1 MLESIIEQ
9 ARQRSERL
17 VNGRETFR
25 DAEGKL
31 CCAVCGE
38 RVEKEYAGIGR
49 VFLACSCVQREA
61 EEERLAQQ
69 RQEQR
74 DRVRRLLSE
83 SGLYN
88 PAYRR
93 CSFAEDRNADSPEL
107 KEAARICRTYAER
120 FEDFAEQGAGL
131 LLTGPV
137 GTGKTFYA
145 AAIVNALQ
153 DRGVPA
159 LIVSTARLLNTLR
172 GSGERQELLD
182 RLGKFTLL
190 VLDDLGAERMTDSAL
205 ELLETVVDARAL
217 LQKPMCVTTNLK
229 PHQLSN
235 PADQRFRRLFD
246 RLHSLC
252 CIPVSLV
259 RRSLREDQAR
269 IRAARCRELLQ

>member
-1 MLESIIEQ
+1 MLDTVIERMKQ
-9 ARQRSERL
+9 GAEQF
-17 VNGRETFR
+17 VNGRPTVR
-25 DAEGKL
+25 DAQGVL
-31 CCAVCGE
+31 RCPVCGD
-38 RVEKEYAGIGR
+38 RVELELPGIGR
-49 VFLACSCVQREA
+49 VFCACTCVKQEDERERREA
-61 EEERLAQQ
+61 ELNERREAA
-69 RQEQR
+69 
-74 DRVRRLLSE
+74 RRLLAE
-83 SGLYN
+83 SRLDN

-93 CSFAEDRNADSPEL
+93 CRFSTDRCAELPEL
-107 KEAARICRTYAER
+107 QEASRICRSYAER
-120 FEDFAEQGAGL
+120 FEQFEKQCAGL
-131 LLTGPV
+131 MLTGPV

-145 AAIVNALQ
+145 AAIVNALL

-159 LIVSTARLLNTLR
+159 LIVPTVRLISALR
-172 GSGERQELLD
+172 TSADPRRVLDLLD
-182 RLGKFTLL
+182 RFSLL
-190 VLDDLGAERMTDSAL
+190 VLDDLGAERMTDPAL